1 VNYEQDVVT
10 LYTRLAKA
18 FIQRDKNFNIF
29 QNLGVASNRKELP
42 TWVPDWTIEGE
53 IPQPLGY
60 KREANFCAGGR
71 MSISVTFTP
80 DGKKLIAD
88 STIIDTVSNI
98 GVIVGPEERGKI
110 YQDWEAVAGKV
121 QSEKY
126 VSGGSMIDAFISA
139 ILTGPPLGI
148 FSIVKRQFLSLYR
161 KAKTEYP
168 GAFSQSSGMIH
179 MEAQRQGLL
188 GEDGHISTTQD
199 DEMEQ
204 LFEYI
209 RHTVG
214 RRFCVTNQEYF
225 ALVPGHTIQGDH
237 IALLRGGRYPVVL
250 REIRPLWGI
259 IGECYVHG
267 IMHGELYHDMDSRKL
282 TLI

>member
-1 VNYEQDVVT
+1 
-10 LYTRLAKA
+10 
-18 FIQRDKNFNIF
+18 
-29 QNLGVASNRKELP
+29 
-42 TWVPDWTIEGE
+42 
-53 IPQPLGY
+53 
-60 KREANFCAGGR
+60 

-80 DGKKLIAD
+80 DGKQLITD
-88 STIIDTVSNI
+88 GTIIDTVSNI
-98 GVIVGPEERGKI
+98 GVIVGPKDRGKI

-126 VSGGSMIDAFISA
+126 VSGGSIIDAFISA

-148 FSIVKRQFLSLYR
+148 FSIVKRQFLSLYE
-161 KAKTEYP
+161 KAKIEFP
-168 GAFSQSSGMIH
+168 AAVSQSSGIIH

-188 GEDGHISTTQD
+188 GEDGDMSTTQD

-204 LFEYI
+204 FFKYI
-209 RHTVG
+209 RHTLG
-214 RRFCVTNQEYF
+214 RRFCVTNREYF
-225 ALVPGHTIQGDH
+225 ALVPSHTIQGDH

-250 REIRPLWGI
+250 REIGPSWGV

-267 IMHGELYHDMDSRKL
+267 IMHGELYKDMDARKL